1 MLGRTNR
8 ERGIR
13 QVEHEDGHTTPAVL
27 GDEACRTTRPGRHEE
42 RYVYFQIDDS
52 FKSAPAMDA
61 VVDVDYF
68 DGDRGTFTVQ
78 YDSHDPAAV
87 LNGAY
92 KDCAERVSLQGSHAW
107 KTARFVLDGARFEGS
122 QNAGADFR
130 IAVSG
135 ADLSIRRVCVRP
147 KGAP

>member
-1 MLGRTNR
+1 MLGQVNR
-8 ERGIR
+8 DRGIK
-13 QVEHEDGHTTPAVL
+13 QVESEDGHTVPAL
-27 GDEACRTTRPGRHEE
+27 IAGEACRTTRPGRHEE

-52 FKSAPAMDA
+52 FKSARAMDA
-61 VVDVDYF
+61 MVDVDYF
-68 DGDRGTFTVQ
+68 DGDRGTFSVQ

-107 KTARFVLDGARFEGS
+107 ETARFVLDGARFEGS

-130 IAVSG
+130 IAASG

-147 KGAP
+147 KEAP